1 MTTATPDAPEALL
14 EALDTPGYIRNNF
27 KTPDDI
33 KAWAKQYAAAAN
45 AKDPSIQGQAD
56 GQVSALNRELLMQV
70 TQAGDA
76 LRNASEGMKR
86 INLEPDQVPG
96 RRASKLYNRHAPGA
110 KLEQAKLKRCETWA
124 DYMGGV
130 YHRAIER
137 AGNAQSATEI
147 MDFRTKLTEV
157 ANSFGSSVPADG
169 GFLIPERLRAD
180 LLRVSLETAL
190 MRRFA
195 RTIPMDSLTV
205 PFPTLDSTSNVSS
218 VHGGITAT
226 WVEEGQSL
234 PESDPTFGRVVLQ
247 ARKLVAR
254 ADVPNELFQD
264 SIISLEAFISEV
276 FPDALAWFEDTA
288 FISGDGVGKP
298 LGWLNASAMV
308 DQYLESTQDADTIVW
323 QNILHMYARMLP
335 SSLGRAIWVANIDT
349 FPELAQMALSVG
361 TGGSAIW
368 LNNGVVGPP
377 MTILGRPVY
386 FTEKVPSLV
395 SRGCISF
402 IDPGYYLIGD
412 RQTMRAETS
421 AHYRFGND
429 ITTMRFIQRLDGQP
443 WIAEAITPQNGQFDL
458 SPFVTLNN
466 QTVAP

>member
-1 MTTATPDAPEALL
+1 VTTAIPDTADALL
-14 EALDTPGYIRNNF
+14 EALGQQGWIQNNV
-27 KTPDDI
+27 KTPEDL
-33 KAWAKQYAAAAN
+33 KRVVQQYAELSN
-45 AKDPSIQGQAD
+45 KRDPGIQD
-56 GQVSALNRELLMQV
+56 QVSAQVTAANRDLLMQI
-70 TQAGDA
+70 TQAGDS
-76 LRNASEGMKR
+76 LRNANEGIKR
-86 INLEPDQVPG
+86 LNLDPDQVPG
-96 RRASKLYNRHAPGA
+96 RRAGRLYNREAPGA
-110 KLEQAKLKRCETWA
+110 KLDRLNIKQCATWA
-124 DYMGGV
+124 DYIGNAW
-130 YHRAIER
+130 HRAPEKFVGAR
-137 AGNAQSATEI
+137 ATE
-147 MDFRTKLTEV
+147 MLEFRTKLAEV
-157 ANSFGSSVPADG
+157 ENSFSSNVPGDG

-205 PFPTLDSTSNVSS
+205 PFPTLDSTSNASS
-218 VHGGITAT
+218 VHGGITAYWT
-226 WVEEGQSL
+226 EEGQAL
-234 PESDPTFGRVVLQ
+234 TESDPTFGRVVLQ
-247 ARKLVAR
+247 ARKLTAR

-264 SIISLEAFISEV
+264 SIISLEAFIADV

-288 FISGDGVGKP
+288 FIDGDGVGKP
-298 LGWLNASAMV
+298 LGWLRANAMV
-308 DQYLESTQDADTIVW
+308 EQGLESTQLADTIVW
-323 QNILHMYARMLP
+323 QNILHMYSQMLP
-335 SSLGRAIWVANIDT
+335 SSLGRAIWVANLDT

-386 FTEKVPSLV
+386 FTEKVPSITA
-395 SRGCISF
+395 RGCISF

-421 AHYRFGND
+421 AHYRFAND

-443 WIAEAITPQNGQFDL
+443 WIAEAITPQNGVNDL

-466 QTVAP
+466 Q

>member
-1 MTTATPDAPEALL
+1 MTTATPDTAEALL
-14 EALDTPGYIRNNF
+14 EAVSDPSYIKANF
-27 KTPDDI
+27 KDGKDI
-33 KAWAKQYAAAAN
+33 AASHVRYAELAN
-45 AKDPSIQGQAD
+45 GRDPSIP
-56 GQVSALNRELLMQV
+56 GQVSAQITAANRDLLMQI
-70 TQAGDA
+70 TQAGDS
-76 LRNASEGMKR
+76 LRNAQEGVKR
-86 INLEPDQVPG
+86 LNLDPDQVPG
-96 RRASKLYNRHAPGA
+96 RRAGKLYNATAPGA
-110 KLEQAKLKRCETWA
+110 KLERLKLKRSETWA
-124 DYMGGV
+124 DYMGAVWHKFAEKGTAASV
-130 YHRAIER
+130 A
-137 AGNAQSATEI
+137 EI
-147 MDFRTKLTEV
+147 MEFRTKVTEV
-157 ANSFGSSVPADG
+157 ANSFGSNVPADG

-218 VHGGITAT
+218 VHGGITAYWT
-226 WVEEGQSL
+226 EEGQAL
-234 PESDPTFGRVVLQ
+234 TESDPTFGRVVLQ
-247 ARKLVAR
+247 ARKLTAR

-288 FISGDGVGKP
+288 FIDGDGVGKP
-298 LGWLNASAMV
+298 LGWLRANAMV
-308 DQYLESTQDADTIVW
+308 EQGLESTQDANTIVW
-323 QNILHMYARMLP
+323 QNILHMYAKMLP
-335 SSLGRAIWVANIDT
+335 SSLGRAIWVANIDC

-386 FTEKVPSLV
+386 FTEKVPSITD
-395 SRGCISF
+395 RGCISF

-443 WIAEAITPQNGQFDL
+443 WIAEAITPQHGSSDL
-458 SPFVTLNN
+458 SPFVTLDN
-466 QTVAP
+466 Q

>member
-1 MTTATPDAPEALL
+1 MTLATPDTADGLL
-14 EALDTPGYIRNNF
+14 EAISDPKWIRENMRNTGEIQDTMKRYAELANKRDPG
-27 KTPDDI
+27 
-33 KAWAKQYAAAAN
+33 
-45 AKDPSIQGQAD
+45 IQGQAD
-56 GQVSALNRELLMQV
+56 SQVSALNRDLLMQI

-76 LRNASEGMKR
+76 LRGATDSVKR
-86 INLEPDQVPG
+86 INLDPNEVPG
-96 RRASKLYNRHAPGA
+96 RRAGKLYNRFAPGA
-110 KLEQAKLKRCETWA
+110 RLESNKACGTWA
-124 DYMGGV
+124 DYMLNAWHKGT
-130 YHRAIER
+130 ER
-137 AGNAQSATEI
+137 YTGKTLENALT
-147 MDFRTKLTEV
+147 FRSDMAKVDADLR
-157 ANSFGSSVPADG
+157 NSFGSNVPADG

-205 PFPTLDSTSNVSS
+205 PFPTLDSTSNASS
-218 VHGGITAT
+218 VHGGITAYWT
-226 WVEEGQSL
+226 EEGAALQ
-234 PESDPTFGRVVLQ
+234 ESDPTFGRVVLQ

-254 ADVPNELFQD
+254 ADVPNELFSD
-264 SIISLEAFISEV
+264 SIISLEAFISDV

-288 FISGDGVGKP
+288 FINGTGAGEP
-298 LGWLNASAMV
+298 LGWLRAAAAVIQSA
-308 DQYLESTQDADTIVW
+308 ESTQLGDTIVW
-323 QNILHMYARMLP
+323 QNILRMYARMLP

-361 TGGSAIW
+361 TGGSAVW

-386 FTEKVPSLV
+386 FTEKVPSLTEQ
-395 SRGCISF
+395 GCISF

-429 ITTMRFIQRLDGQP
+429 ITTMRFIQRLDGRP
-443 WIAEAITPQNGQFDL
+443 WIESAITPQNGSNTL
-458 SPFVTLNN
+458 SPFVLLGDRD
-466 QTVAP
+466 

>member
-1 MTTATPDAPEALL
+1 MPAAIPDTADALL
-14 EALDTPGYIRNNF
+14 EALDTPNWIQNNF
-27 KTPDDI
+27 KSPEDI
-33 KAWAKQYAAAAN
+33 KAWGKKYADLSN
-45 AKDPSIQGQAD
+45 KRDPGIQGSVD
-56 GQVSALNRELLMQV
+56 GQVSALNRDLLMQI
-70 TQAGDA
+70 TQASDS
-76 LRNASEGMKR
+76 LRNAQEGIKR
-86 INLEPDQVPG
+86 INLDPNQVPG
-96 RRASKLYNRHAPGA
+96 RRAGKLYNRHAPGA
-110 KLEQAKLKRCETWA
+110 KVEALKHKRTETWA
-124 DYMGGV
+124 DYMGAV
-130 YHRAIER
+130 YHKFQNI
-137 AGNAQSATEI
+137 SDVKTATEI
-147 MDFRTKLTEV
+147 MEFRTKLAEV

-169 GFLIPERLRAD
+169 GYLIPERLRAD

-205 PFPTLDSTSNVSS
+205 PFPTLDSTSNVNS
-218 VHGGITAT
+218 VHGGITAY
-226 WVEEGQSL
+226 WVEEGQQL
-234 PESDPTFGRVVLQ
+234 PESDPTFGRIVLQ

-264 SIISLEAFISEV
+264 SIISLEAFISDV

-288 FISGDGVGKP
+288 FISGDGIGKP
-298 LGWLNASAMV
+298 QGWLGASAMV
-308 DQYLESTQDADTIVW
+308 EQALESTQVADTIVW
-323 QNILHMYARMLP
+323 QNILRMYSRMLP

-368 LNNGVVGPP
+368 LNNGVQGPP

-386 FTEKVPSLV
+386 FTEKVPSLTA
-395 SRGCISF
+395 RGCISF

-466 QTVAP
+466 Q

>member
-1 MTTATPDAPEALL
+1 MTTATPDTADALL
-14 EALDTPGYIRNNF
+14 EALETPGWIQNNI
-27 KTPDDI
+27 KTPADLAE
-33 KAWAKQYAAAAN
+33 KMKLYAQLAN
-45 AKDPSIQGQAD
+45 QRDPSIEGQVNA
-56 GQVSALNRELLMQV
+56 QVSAANRDLLMQI
-70 TQAGDA
+70 TQAGDS
-76 LRNASEGMKR
+76 LRNAQEGIKR
-86 INLEPDQVPG
+86 LNLDPNEVPG
-96 RRASKLYNRHAPGA
+96 RRAGKLYNRYAPGA
-110 KLEQAKLKRCETWA
+110 KLEKLNLKQCANWA
-124 DYMGGV
+124 DYMGPV
-130 YHRAIER
+130 WHKALEK
-137 AGNAQSATEI
+137 APSTMAATEI
-147 MDFRTKLTEV
+147 MEFRTKLSEV

-218 VHGGITAT
+218 VHGGITAYWT
-226 WVEEGQSL
+226 EEGQAL
-234 PESDPTFGRVVLQ
+234 QESDPTFGRVVLQ
-247 ARKLVAR
+247 ARKLTAR

-288 FISGDGVGKP
+288 FITGDGVGKP
-298 LGWLNASAMV
+298 LGWLNADAMV
-308 DQYLESTQDADTIVW
+308 EAVLESTQVADTIVW
-323 QNILHMYARMLP
+323 QNLLRMYSRMLP

-368 LNNGVVGPP
+368 INNGVQGPP

-386 FTEKVPSLV
+386 FTEKVPSLTT
-395 SRGCISF
+395 RGCISF

-421 AHYRFGND
+421 AHYRFAND

-443 WIAEAITPQNGQFDL
+443 WIAQAITPQNGANTL

-466 QTVAP
+466 Q

>member
-1 MTTATPDAPEALL
+1 VTTATPDAPEALL
-14 EALDTPGYIRNNF
+14 EALHAPGWIQANL
-27 KTPDDI
+27 KSPDDI
-33 KAWAKQYAAAAN
+33 AKFAKDYAGLTN
-45 AKDPSIQGQAD
+45 AKDPSIP
-56 GQVSALNRELLMQV
+56 GQVNAQITAANRDLLMQI
-70 TQAGDA
+70 TQAGDS
-76 LRNASEGMKR
+76 LRSAQDGIKR
-86 INLEPDQVPG
+86 LNLDPDQVPG
-96 RRASKLYNRHAPGA
+96 RRAGKLYNRYAPGA
-110 KLEQAKLKRCETWA
+110 KVEALKHKRTETWA

-130 YHRAIER
+130 YHRFMEKGTQASV
-137 AGNAQSATEI
+137 AEI
-147 MDFRTKLTEV
+147 MDFRSKLTEV
-157 ANSFGSSVPADG
+157 ANSFGSNVPADG

-195 RTIPMDSLTV
+195 RTVPMDSLTV

-218 VHGGITAT
+218 VHGGITAYWT
-226 WVEEGQSL
+226 EEGQAL
-234 PESDPTFGRVVLQ
+234 TESDPTFGRVVLQ
-247 ARKLVAR
+247 ARKLTAR

-288 FISGDGVGKP
+288 FITGDGVGKP
-298 LGWLNASAMV
+298 LGWMNADAMV

-368 LNNGVVGPP
+368 LNNGQVGPP

-386 FTEKVPSLV
+386 FTEKVPSIAA
-395 SRGCISF
+395 RGGISF

-421 AHYRFGND
+421 AHYRFAND

-443 WIAEAITPQNGQFDL
+443 WIAEAITPQNGLFDL

-466 QTVAP
+466 QTTAP

>member
-1 MTTATPDAPEALL
+1 MTTATPDTADALL
-14 EALDTPGYIRNNF
+14 EALDTPGWIQNNF
-27 KTPDDI
+27 KTPEDI
-33 KAWAKQYAAAAN
+33 KASHVRYAELAN
-45 AKDPSIQGQAD
+45 KRDPGVQGAVD
-56 GQVSALNRELLMQV
+56 GQVSALNRDLLMQI

-76 LRNASEGMKR
+76 LRNASEGVKR

-96 RRASKLYNRHAPGA
+96 RRAGRLYNRYAPGA
-110 KLEQAKLKRCETWA
+110 KLEQLKLKKAQTWA
-124 DYMGGV
+124 DYMGEV
-130 YHRAIER
+130 WHKAVER
-137 AGNAQSATEI
+137 EPLRATEI
-147 MDFRTKLTEV
+147 LDFRSKLAEV

-169 GFLIPERLRAD
+169 GYLIPERLRAD

-205 PFPTLDSTSNVSS
+205 PFPTLDSTSNVNS
-218 VHGGITAT
+218 VHGGITAY

-264 SIISLEAFISEV
+264 SIISLEAFISDV

-288 FISGDGVGKP
+288 FITGDGVGKP
-298 LGWLNASAMV
+298 LGWLNADAMV
-308 DQYLESTQDADTIVW
+308 EQTLESTQTADTIAW
-323 QNILHMYARMLP
+323 QNILKMYARMLP

-386 FTEKVPSLV
+386 FTEKVPSITA
-395 SRGCISF
+395 RGCISF

-466 QTVAP
+466 Q

>member
-1 MTTATPDAPEALL
+1 MTTATPDTADALL
-14 EALDTPGYIRNNF
+14 EALDTPGWIQNNL
-27 KTPDDI
+27 KSPDDL
-33 KAWAKQYAAAAN
+33 KN
-45 AKDPSIQGQAD
+45 FAKDYERLFNRRDPGVQGEVNA
-56 GQVSALNRELLMQV
+56 QVSALNRELLMQI

-76 LRNASEGMKR
+76 IRNANEGVR
-86 INLEPDQVPG
+86 RLNLDPEQVPG
-96 RRASKLYNRHAPGA
+96 RRAGRLYNREAPGA
-110 KLEQAKLKRCETWA
+110 KLDKLNIKQCATWA
-124 DYMGGV
+124 DY
-130 YHRAIER
+130 I
-137 AGNAQSATEI
+137 GNAWHKAPEKFVGARATE
-147 MDFRTKLTEV
+147 MLEFRSKLAEV
-157 ANSFGSSVPADG
+157 ENSFSSNVPADG

-218 VHGGITAT
+218 VHGGITAYWT
-226 WVEEGQSL
+226 EEGQAL
-234 PESDPTFGRVVLQ
+234 QESDPTFGRVVLQ
-247 ARKLVAR
+247 ARKLTAR

-264 SIISLEAFISEV
+264 SIISLEAFISDV

-288 FISGDGVGKP
+288 FITGDGVGKP
-298 LGWLNASAMV
+298 LGWLNADAMV
-308 DQYLESTQDADTIVW
+308 EAVLESTQTADTIVW
-323 QNILHMYARMLP
+323 QNLLRMYARMLP

-368 LNNGVVGPP
+368 INNGVQGPP

-386 FTEKVPSLV
+386 FTEKVPSLT

-421 AHYRFGND
+421 AHYRFAND

-443 WIAEAITPQNGQFDL
+443 WIASAITPQNGTNTL

-466 QTVAP
+466 Q